1 MRISAS
7 DIAAWRYCPRAFY
20 YERVEGRRKPINE
33 NLVRGTLIHLIYEQF
48 FTRKLFENADAFE
61 SFLKEDLD
69 KAIENEDG
77 RISKL
82 KMDKDKLREFLI
94 NSAKKLLI
102 AFNDGRISIPT
113 SNEQKVDIPEF
124 VARVDAI
131 FEKQGLSLTVAD
143 VKIKIRDLESVK
155 LQLSVAAIILEQ
167 HGKKVEKGLAID
179 AEKWK
184 EFEVDLTEELK
195 KEVWNMREK
204 ILKMYETKEKPP
216 CTCGRC
222 DLAV

>member
-7 DIAAWRYCPRAFY
+7 NIAAWRYCPRAFY
-20 YERVEGRRKPINE
+20 YERIEGRKRPINE

-48 FTRKLFENADAFE
+48 FTRKLFENEDAFE
-61 SFLKEDLD
+61 SFLKEDLG
-69 KAIENEDG
+69 KAIEKEDV

-82 KMDKDKLREFLI
+82 KMDKDELREFLI

-113 SNEQKVDIPEF
+113 SNEQKVEIPEF

-131 FEKQGLSLTVAD
+131 FEKPGLPLTVAD
-143 VKIKIRDLESVK
+143 VKIRLRDLESVK
-155 LQLSVAAIILEQ
+155 LQLAVAAIILEKQ
-167 HGKKVEKGLAID
+167 GKKVDKGLAID

-184 EFEVDLTEELK
+184 EFEVDLTQEIK
-195 KEVWNMREK
+195 KEVWDIRDK

-216 CTCGRC
+216 CACGRC
-222 DLAV
+222 DLAI